1 MGLSQENIYLICG
14 LGKMGKIHKKYL
26 DNNKVTNY
34 WYDPHIEGGVES
46 LANIGDLGVS
56 HVIISSPEVTH
67 YDVYNTIRGIFDGK
81 ILLEKPA
88 VLNRNE
94 LSILS
99 DNKLMVGMV
108 ERHNPAI
115 GCLINNLDNQK
126 IKNIDFVRCS
136 VSTTT
141 NKSISIYDDVA
152 IHDID
157 LLYYIRDGYDDL
169 KSADTSFGNIDNNYH
184 LQLSTSKSFYRFVW
198 SGETFFKERKI
209 VVRQEDCTFV
219 VSLQEQECHKYY
231 SFQDKSIQE
240 RLWVEKSSPVEN
252 QLFYFEANEEFD
264 NTISTK
270 SHGVFIGM
278 TGL

>member
-1 MGLSQENIYLICG
+1 MRFSQDSIFLICG

-26 DNNKVTNY
+26 DKNGVKNY
-34 WYDPHIEGGVES
+34 WYDPYIDGGIES
-46 LANIGDLGVS
+46 LKDIKNLSIN
-56 HVIISSPEVTH
+56 HVIIATPEVTH
-67 YDVYNTIRGIFDGK
+67 YDVYNSVRSVFDGK

-88 VLNRNE
+88 VLNRDE

-99 DNKLMVGMV
+99 NKKLMIGMV

-115 GCLINNLDNQK
+115 DCLINNVDNQK

-141 NKSISIYDDVA
+141 NKSINIYKDVA

-157 LLYYIRDGYDDL
+157 MLYYIRDGYDNL
-169 KSADTSFGNIDNNYH
+169 KSADRSFGNIDNNYH
-184 LQLSTSKSFYRFVW
+184 LQLSTSKSFYRFIW
-198 SGETFFKERKI
+198 SGGTFFKERKI

-240 RLWVEKSSPVEN
+240 SLWVEKSSPVEN
-252 QLFYFEANEEFD
+252 QLIYFESNDEFD
-264 NTISTK
+264 NTVCAR
-270 SHGVFIGM
+270 SHQLFIGVFE
-278 TGL
+278 L

>member
-1 MGLSQENIYLICG
+1 MSFSQDSIFLICG

-26 DNNKVTNY
+26 DNNNITSY

-46 LANIGDLGVS
+46 LANIGDLGVN

-67 YDVYNTIRGIFDGK
+67 YDMYNTIRDTFDGK

-88 VLNRNE
+88 VLNSDE
-94 LSILS
+94 LYILS

-115 GCLINNLDNQK
+115 ECLINNMDNQK

-157 LLYYIRDGYDDL
+157 LLYYIRDGHDNL
-169 KSADTSFGNIDNNYH
+169 KSADRSFGNIDNNYH
-184 LQLSTSKSFYRFVW
+184 LQISTSKSFYRFIW

-219 VSLQEQECHKYY
+219 VSLQEQECQKYY

-240 RLWVEKSSPVEN
+240 SLWVEKSSPVEN
-252 QLFYFEANEEFD
+252 QLFYFECNEEFD

-270 SHGVFIGM
+270 SHDVFIGM